1 MLIILEWE
9 PGSPKRKSP
18 HPRPGRY
25 MDTETDTDRPAGRQ
39 TFGEV
44 WKNRHDWEKSQKN
57 HKRVKN
63 LPQM

>member
-1 MLIILEWE
+1 MVFPILTILEWE

-44 WKNRHDWEKSQKN
+44 
-57 HKRVKN
+57 
-63 LPQM
+63 